1 VKAAAQAVVIQ
12 ENRKVAEAKEEEVI
26 NENRIVQL
34 EDRNIEILKK
44 ENEIE
49 LAKCKPALEEAEKAV
64 NALSKDDIT
73 ELKTFKQPPEV
84 VETALRCVF
93 LYLGY
98 PKQEWKQALTII
110 SDIKFLDRLKS
121 YDNKNIPP
129 KTILAVR

>member
-1 VKAAAQAVVIQ
+1 MKAAAQAVVIQ

>member
-1 VKAAAQAVVIQ
+1 MIQ
-12 ENRKVAEAKEEEVI
+12 ENRKVAEAKEEEVS

-34 EDRNIEILKK
+34 EARNIEILKK

-49 LAKCKPALEEAEKAV
+49 LAKCTPALEEAEKAV